1 MQIHTRLVAVGLASV
16 AAAVGA
22 APTALADVPANS
34 ISVTGT
40 GNATTAATGATFSAG
55 VSATAATTRVALTKS
70 TKRIRAV
77 RAALLKAGVPAA
89 DLTTEGVSTY
99 RQDRK
104 HAVAQQTL
112 DVKVER
118 VSDTGRLIT
127 IANRAGATNVYGPQ
141 FTYESTDAAY
151 QKALGLAIANARV
164 KAELIATIIQKTID
178 GTLAVSEGG
187 ADTGVVVR
195 EGAASSASADGA
207 AATPAPKVPIRA
219 PVSTVEADVVVVYT
233 YH

>member
-22 APTALADVPANS
+22 APTALADVPASS

-40 GNATTAATGATFSAG
+40 GHATTAATGATFSAG
-55 VSATAATTRVALTKS
+55 VSATAATTKVALTRS

-141 FTYESTDAAY
+141 FAYESTDAAY

-187 ADTGVVVR
+187 ADTSVVLNASS
-195 EGAASSASADGA
+195 AASTASADGA
-207 AATPAPKVPIRA
+207 PAPKVPIQA